1 MSYLSDLLG
10 DAYKEGMTEE
20 EISTALQSAGAG
32 AKDNEAEVNRLKAQL
47 SKANSEAADY
57 KKQLRGKQSE
67 DEAAAAEQKATMDN
81 TLDCAFKAL
90 FREDVTIVKKDGTQ
104 VSMRDVL
111 EKLGF

>member
-1 MSYLSDLLG
+1 M
-10 DAYKEGMTEE
+10 
-20 EISTALQSAGAG
+20 
-32 AKDNEAEVNRLKAQL
+32 
-47 SKANSEAADY
+47 
-57 KKQLRGKQSE
+57 RGKQSE

-104 VSMRDVL
+104 VSMREVL